1 MHLTTPNYITIN
13 ASLQIKTAFR
23 TTNWLELSHKFWN
36 NDTHSNFSLTN
47 QSNVIKKNIM
57 HMMVFKN
64 EKKPYW
70 LSIIQRP
77 INAGSRKLGE
87 KTAWLADLDYRSH

>member
-57 HMMVFKN
+57 HMVFKN
-64 EKKPYW
+64 EKN
-70 LSIIQRP
+70 LTGLVSSNDQSMQAHV
-77 INAGSRKLGE
+77 N
-87 KTAWLADLDYRSH
+87 